1 MKYYQVIIT
10 TEDTESVIAD
20 LAGLDI
26 FEYQIEDPADLRE
39 IMDNKNEYD
48 WDFIDE
54 DLVENELA
62 MVPRVNVFFEDA
74 GRAAQVASKFL
85 DAEIRTIDDADW
97 KEKYKEQF
105 KALALTE
112 NIVVC
117 PSWEEVPEGD
127 YKIISLDPGMA
138 FGTGDHATTSM
149 CAQLME
155 KCGCEGKKVLDVGT
169 GSGILAIAAA
179 LMGASD
185 VLGIDIDD
193 DAVAVAH
200 ENVAKN
206 GCGDKIKIVKGDL
219 TEGVDYE
226 ADLVVANIIAELVIE
241 LAKDIKKHLKPG
253 GPFICSGILVEKSEM
268 VTNALLDL
276 GFQVD
281 DIFMSDDWCAIG
293 AHYE

>member
-10 TEDTESVIAD
+10 TEDTESVIEE

-39 IMDNKNEYD
+39 IMDNKSQYD
-48 WDFIDE
+48 WDLIDE
-54 DLVENELA
+54 DLVKNELS
-62 MVPRVNVFFEDA
+62 MMPRVSVFFEDA
-74 GRAAQVASKFL
+74 GRTAQVASKFI

-117 PSWEEVPEGD
+117 PSWEEVPKGD

-155 KCGCEGKKVLDVGT
+155 KWGCEGKKVLDVGT
-169 GSGILAIAAA
+169 GSGILAIGAA
-179 LMGASD
+179 LMGAGD

-206 GCGDKIKIVKGDL
+206 GCSDKIKIVKGDL

>member
-10 TEDTESVIAD
+10 TEDTESVIEE

-39 IMDNKNEYD
+39 IMDNKSEYD

-54 DLVENELA
+54 DLVKNELT
-62 MVPRVNVFFEDA
+62 MMPRVNVFFEDA
-74 GRAAQVASKFL
+74 GRAAQVASKFI

-127 YKIISLDPGMA
+127 YIIISLDPGMA

-155 KCGCEGKKVLDVGT
+155 KWGCEGKKVLDVGT

-193 DAVAVAH
+193 DAVAVAN

-206 GCGDKIKIVKGDL
+206 GCSDKIKIVKGDL